1 MAFDAFAPVFPF
13 FTSQYFLLSFRKYG
27 MFFAL
32 PILSQFF
39 STHLVK
45 ASGTSVCFPLNLND
59 DVSCPFSI
67 RLQYSSSSF
76 SLARIETA

>member
-1 MAFDAFAPVFPF
+1 MAFDAFAPVSPF
-13 FTSQYFLLSFRKYG
+13 FTSQYLLFSFRNPRILL
-27 MFFAL
+27 AL